1 MISADIREAV
11 LNISSTSSGT
21 WHTLLASPAGSGFL
35 DELIGARSRTAD
47 PPNYIGDDVQFR
59 VTIDSLPPREF
70 PGKTLVDGWAGVDE
84 AVMIQ
89 GDGGKVASGRRVSFG
104 LGARFAESLLVEVRQ
119 VTGASLSL
127 YALAHYRLVW
137 GDLIANG
144 GFEAGFIGWE
154 YDRAY
159 ISTMERH
166 SGVRSAELRPAYAGG
181 VYESRITQDVVLT
194 PTVTY
199 QLGVWAK
206 YLDNKPTLFRWGLC
220 DPITDTWVQFRD
232 DQTNLTTNWQQFT
245 QVITIPAGI
254 TVGRVAFYT
263 QRAAYPLSYTFLDDI
278 ELLPVL

>member
-119 VTGASLSL
+119 VSGASRSL

-144 GFEAGFIGWE
+144 GFEAGLIGWE
-154 YDRAY
+154 YY
-159 ISTMERH
+159 CVSISSTERH
-166 SGVRSAELRPAYAGG
+166 SGVRSVRLLPTG
-181 VYESRITQDVVLT
+181 VYESRIAQDVVLT

-206 YLDNKPTLFRWGLC
+206 YTSNKPTLFRWGLC